1 MNRWYKP
8 WFYKHVENYM
18 DENVQKG
25 GNIEYIPTEDFFHR
39 QNKSFF
45 WMLRTI
51 IPFANNVIFRY
62 LLGWTMPPKFSL
74 VKLMRQKLLPQVKRF
89 MSVFCNRRGADNRVP
104 SAILL
109 LANCRLKSKISK
121 IIFSSPSG
129 KRDTDFFTFCLILKR
144 KKKQ

>member
-8 WFYKHVENYM
+8 WFYKHVEKYM

-45 WMLRTI
+45 WMLQTI

-109 LANCRLKSKISK
+109 LANCRLVINYLYLWNVWKKS
-121 IIFSSPSG
+121 SG
-129 KRDTDFFTFCLILKR
+129 PLLLQKPDMNLFKL
-144 KKKQ
+144 

>member
-1 MNRWYKP
+1 
-8 WFYKHVENYM
+8 M

-74 VKLMRQKLLPQVKRF
+74 VKLMRQKLLPQAWTSLYMDGTAV
-89 MSVFCNRRGADNRVP
+89 N
-104 SAILL
+104 
-109 LANCRLKSKISK
+109 
-121 IIFSSPSG
+121 
-129 KRDTDFFTFCLILKR
+129 FFLTNMPT
-144 KKKQ
+144 